1 MKKII
6 FGLVC
11 LNSTIFANDFVK
23 LETSVITDTS
33 FENGLSKISS
43 NVYVLE
49 KKDIQNGGN
58 VNVVDVLKKIPSIQ
72 IQNIGGSAVVDIRG
86 EGLRAKDTV
95 KILLNGIP
103 LNYPVTAPLDV
114 QGNSELDSIPIDI
127 IERIEV
133 LPSGGTILYGDNS
146 SGGVINIITNK
157 KMTKDSK
164 GSIFTKYK
172 KNDLNSGITLGHSFE
187 KLDLLINYNEI
198 DKHKNFYF
206 GKENIKNFSTNI
218 NYTPNKDTKFNLNY
232 AKHESKKDIL
242 QALTKAEYDSKN
254 SSNDSPINYKTNK
267 DSINF
272 TFSQRLNNSLEF
284 NLDTGYSDIVSKV
297 DMDPS
302 TLLPIPNLTGEM
314 KGDFSDKK
322 LNISPKLN
330 FKYDKDLD
338 FTIGYAYENVE
349 ANRNLT
355 VDANGQILVLKPVIK
370 MKQDFDLN
378 KESHAGFIKAKYTK
392 GDFVFIPGYRF
403 EIIKTS
409 MKHNGLIDAKQANGT
424 ALPSFFPIPIGELE
438 NNYSKTHEVSTGEMG
453 IVYNYSDI
461 GRIFYNITGG
471 ETPPSINK
479 YINSDLLSGQVFK
492 LNENLKNEKYLK
504 NEIGIT
510 DLIWESTV
518 SFSIFDTRKKDEI
531 GMNGVAPISWEYYNI
546 DETRRTGIE
555 LNTSQ
560 YFDKFVFSQNI
571 TYIDSEITKSK
582 VSQEV
587 GKSIPYVSDW
597 NINAS
602 IKYNFNSNL
611 SSTFSGNYKSKY
623 RVGGEF
629 NNGKLEG
636 FPFKPTI
643 VQSKEYYEGNSKSS
657 LTFDW
662 GITYTYQDFTLNTG
676 VNNIFNEKSTDSIGL
691 VQRGN
696 LVTGTNTEMLYT
708 PALGRS
714 FYIGFSYNF

>member
-6 FGLVC
+6 FSLVC
-11 LNSTIFANDFVK
+11 FNSIIYANDFIK

-33 FENGLSKISS
+33 FENGLSKVSS

-49 KKDIQNGGN
+49 KKDIQSGGN
-58 VNVVDVLKKIPSIQ
+58 VNIVDVLKKIPSIQ
-72 IQNIGGSAVVDIRG
+72 IQNIGGSPVVDIRG

-103 LNYPVTAPLDV
+103 LNYPITAPLDV
-114 QGNSELDSIPIDI
+114 QGNTELDSIPIDI

-157 KMTKDSK
+157 KMAKDSK
-164 GSIFTKYK
+164 GAIFTKYK
-172 KNDLNSGITLGHSFE
+172 KNDLNSGITSGHSFE
-187 KLDLLINYNEI
+187 NLDFLINYNQI
-198 DKHKNFYF
+198 DKQKNFYF

-232 AKHESKKDIL
+232 AKHESEKDIL
-242 QALTKAEYDSKN
+242 QALTKDEYDSKN
-254 SSNDSPINYKTNK
+254 YSDDSSINYKTNK

-272 TFSQRLNNSLEF
+272 TFNQKINNSLDF
-284 NLDTGYSDIVSKV
+284 NLDTGYTNIISKV

-302 TLLPIPNLTGEM
+302 TLLPIPNIVGEM
-314 KGDFSDKK
+314 NGKFTDKK

-330 FKYDKDLD
+330 FKYNKDFD
-338 FTIGYAYENVE
+338 FTIGYAYENVD
-349 ANRNLT
+349 ANRNLN
-355 VDANGQILVLKPVIK
+355 VDANGQILILKPVVK
-370 MKQDFDLN
+370 MKQDFDLS

-392 GDFVFIPGYRF
+392 GDFVFTPGYRF
-403 EIIKTS
+403 ETIKTS
-409 MKHNGLIDAKQANGT
+409 MKHKGIIDAKQANGSP
-424 ALPSFFPIPIGELE
+424 LPSFFPIPIGELE

-453 IVYNYSDI
+453 IVYNYNDI
-461 GRIFYNITGG
+461 GRVFYNIIGG

-510 DLIWESTV
+510 DLIWGSTI

-531 GMNGVAPISWEYYNI
+531 GMNGMAPISWEYYNI

-560 YFDKFVFSQNI
+560 YLDKFVFSQNI

-587 GKSIPYVSDW
+587 GKTIPYVSDW

-602 IKYNFNSNL
+602 IKYNYNSNL
-611 SSTFSGNYKSKY
+611 STTFSGNYKSKY

-636 FPFKPTI
+636 FPFKPNI
-643 VQSKEYYEGNSKSS
+643 GHSKEYYEGKSKSS

-662 GITYTYQDFTLNTG
+662 GITYTYYDFTFNTG
-676 VNNIFNEKSTDSIGL
+676 INNIFNEKSTDSIGL

>member
-95 KILLNGIP
+95 KILLDGIP

-114 QGNSELDSIPIDI
+114 QGNTELDSIPIDI

-157 KMTKDSK
+157 KMEKDSK

-206 GKENIKNFSTNI
+206 GKENIKNFSANV
-218 NYTPNKDTKFNLNY
+218 NYTPNKNTKFNLNY

-254 SSNDSPINYKTNK
+254 SSKDSPINYKTNK
-267 DSINF
+267 DSLNF
-272 TFSQRLNNSLEF
+272 TFSQKLNNSLEF
-284 NLDTGYSDIVSKV
+284 NLDTGYSDITSKV

-392 GDFVFIPGYRF
+392 GDFVFTPGYRF
-403 EIIKTS
+403 EVIKTS

-424 ALPSFFPIPIGELE
+424 ALPSFFPIPTGELE

-453 IVYNYSDI
+453 IVYNYSHI
-461 GRIFYNITGG
+461 GRVFYNITGG

-479 YINSDLLSGQVFK
+479 YINSDLVSGQVFK

-510 DLIWESTV
+510 DLIWGSTI
-518 SFSIFDTRKKDEI
+518 SFSVFDTRKKDEI

-643 VQSKEYYEGNSKSS
+643 AQSKEYYEGNSKSS

-676 VNNIFNEKSTDSIGL
+676 INNIFNKKSTDSIGL

>member
-11 LNSTIFANDFVK
+11 LNSIIYSNDFIK

-33 FENGLSKISS
+33 FESGLSKISS

-49 KKDIQNGGN
+49 KKDIQSEGN
-58 VNVVDVLKKIPSIQ
+58 TNIVDVLKKIPSIQ

-86 EGLRAKDTV
+86 EGLRSKDTV

-114 QGNSELDSIPIDI
+114 QGNTELDSIPIDI

-157 KMTKDSK
+157 KVEKDSN

-172 KNDLNSGITLGHSFE
+172 KDDLNSGMTLGHSFE

-198 DKHKNFYF
+198 DKKKNFYF
-206 GKENIKNFSTNI
+206 GKEDIKNFSTNI
-218 NYTPNKDTKFNLNY
+218 NYTPTEDIKLNLNY
-232 AKHESKKDIL
+232 VKHKSDKNIL
-242 QALTKAEYDSKN
+242 QGLTKEEYDSN
-254 SSNDSPINYKTNK
+254 SSSNEPPINYKTDK
-267 DSINF
+267 DSVNLAY
-272 TFSQRLNNSLEF
+272 SQKLNNSLEF
-284 NLDTGYSDIVSKV
+284 NLDSGYSDIASKV
-297 DMDPS
+297 DMDPA
-302 TLLPIPNLTGEM
+302 TLLPIPNVSGEM
-314 KGDFSDKK
+314 KGDFTDKK

-330 FKYDKDLD
+330 YKYDKDLD
-338 FTIGYAYENVE
+338 LTVGYAYENVD
-349 ANRNLT
+349 ANRNLN
-355 VDANGQILVLKPVIK
+355 VDARGQVLVLIPVIK
-370 MKQDFDLN
+370 MQQDFDLK
-378 KESHAGFIKAKYTK
+378 KEAHAGFIKAKYTK
-392 GDFVFIPGYRF
+392 GDFVFTPGYRF
-403 EIIKTS
+403 EIINTS
-409 MKHNGLIDAKQANGT
+409 MEHNGVIDAKQSNGSP
-424 ALPSFFPIPIGELE
+424 LPSFFPIPIGKIE
-438 NNYSKTHEVSTGEMG
+438 NNYSKTHHISTGEMG
-453 IVYNYSDI
+453 IVYNYDDT
-461 GRIFYNITGG
+461 GRTFYNLTAG

-492 LNENLKNEKYLK
+492 LNENLKNEQYLK

-510 DLIWESTV
+510 DFILGSAV
-518 SFSIFDTRKKDEI
+518 SFTIFDTRKKDEI
-531 GMNGVAPISWEYYNI
+531 GMNGMAPISWEYYNI
-546 DETRRTGIE
+546 DETRRTGVE
-555 LNTSQ
+555 LSASQ
-560 YFDKFVFSQNI
+560 YLDKFVFSQNI

-582 VSQEV
+582 VAQEV
-587 GKSIPYVSDW
+587 GKTVPYVSDW
-597 NINAS
+597 NVNAS

-636 FPFKPTI
+636 FPFNPNI
-643 VQSKEYYEGNSKSS
+643 AQSKEYYEGESKSS

-662 GITYTYQDFTLNTG
+662 GITYVYKELTLNTG
-676 VNNIFNEKSTDSIGL
+676 ITNIFNEKSTESVGL

-696 LVTGTNTEMLYT
+696 LVTGTKTEMLYT
-708 PALGRS
+708 PALGRA
-714 FYIGFSYNF
+714 FYLGFSYNF